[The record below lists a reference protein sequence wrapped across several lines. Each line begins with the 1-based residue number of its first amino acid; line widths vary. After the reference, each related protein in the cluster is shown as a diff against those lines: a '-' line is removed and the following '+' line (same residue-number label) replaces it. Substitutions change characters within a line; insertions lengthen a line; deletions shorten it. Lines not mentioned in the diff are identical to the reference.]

1 MQTVRRQRQDAGNGP
16 ALTALITSTRGRK
29 PPTVAART
37 EPLTR
42 SAATTCPT
50 QAELT
55 RLFADGSTGKITS
68 MTKLRGCNR
77 RRELWLGVLLTLLSV
92 VSPVYSQLVSGTL
105 EARWNEGSEDC
116 VKNPQPP
123 IQVHQYNAET
133 FILRESLCAT
143 YEAPFIYLLIGK
155 TKALLIDT
163 GAVADAKTMPLA
175 QTVISLLPNG
185 GSRLP
190 LIVVHTHGHLD
201 HRSGDDQFRALPDV
215 DLVPTDL
222 ESVKRRFGIA
232 DWPNVIGQIDLGDR
246 VIDVIP
252 TPGHHASHVAYYDR
266 QTGLFFSGDF
276 LLPGR
281 LLIED
286 TDAALASAR
295 RVAEFAEQHPITH
308 VLGGHI
314 ELDES
319 GKTFFGVRH
328 HPNER
333 PLQLTR
339 QDLLALPGIVG
350 GFNGFYAKRGVY
362 VLMNQNRILI
372 LLGVGAIIL
381 LVALILILRAL
392 WRRLRARAVAT

>member
-1 MQTVRRQRQDAGNGP
+1 MTNPRMLDRRKPWLCAL
-16 ALTALITSTRGRK
+16 LTACSILS
-29 PPTVAART
+29 PAR
-37 EPLTR
+37 
-42 SAATTCPT
+42 A
-50 QAELT
+50 
-55 RLFADGSTGKITS
+55 
-68 MTKLRGCNR
+68 
-77 RRELWLGVLLTLLSV
+77 
-92 VSPVYSQLVSGTL
+92 QLVPGTMDVH
-105 EARWNEGSEDC
+105 WNEGSEDC

-123 IQVHQYNAET
+123 LQVHRYNAQT

-175 QTVISLLPNG
+175 QTVISLLSNE

-190 LIVVHTHGHLD
+190 LMVVHTHGHLD
-201 HRSGDDQFRALPDV
+201 HRSGDGQFRALPDV
-215 DLVPTDL
+215 EVVPTDL
-222 ESVKRRFGIA
+222 ESVKSHFGIA
-232 DWPNVIGQIDLGDR
+232 DWPNSTAQIDLGDR

-252 TPGHHASHVAYYDR
+252 TPGHYPSHVAYYDR

-286 TDAALASAR
+286 TNADFASAR
-295 RVAEFAEQHPITH
+295 RVAEFVEQRPVTY

-319 GKTFFGVRH
+319 GKTFQGTRY

-333 PLQLTR
+333 PLQLTK
-339 QDLLALPGIVG
+339 QDLLALPGIVR

-362 VLMNQNRILI
+362 LLMNQNRILI
-372 LLGVGAIIL
+372 LLGVGAVIL
-381 LVALILILRAL
+381 LVAIILILRAL
-392 WRRLRARAVAT
+392 WRWLRSPAVAK

>member
-1 MQTVRRQRQDAGNGP
+1 MTNPRMLDRRKPWLCAL
-16 ALTALITSTRGRK
+16 LTACSI
-29 PPTVAART
+29 
-37 EPLTR
+37 
-42 SAATTCPT
+42 
-50 QAELT
+50 
-55 RLFADGSTGKITS
+55 
-68 MTKLRGCNR
+68 
-77 RRELWLGVLLTLLSV
+77 LS
-92 VSPVYSQLVSGTL
+92 PAHSQLVPGTMDV
-105 EARWNEGSEDC
+105 RWNEGSKDC
-116 VKNPQPP
+116 IKNPQPP
-123 IQVHQYNAET
+123 VQVHRYNAET

-175 QTVISLLPNG
+175 QTVISLLANG

-190 LIVVHTHGHLD
+190 LMVVHTHGHLD

-215 DLVPTDL
+215 EIVPTDL
-222 ESVKRRFGIA
+222 ENVKSRLGVA
-232 DWPNVIGQIDLGDR
+232 DWPNGIGHIDLGDR

-252 TPGHHASHVAYYDR
+252 APGHYPSHVAYYDR

-286 TDAALASAR
+286 TNADLASAR
-295 RVAEFAEQHPITH
+295 RVAKFVEERPVTY
-308 VLGGHI
+308 VLGAHI

-319 GKTFFGVRH
+319 GKIFLGTRY

-333 PLQLTR
+333 SLQLTK
-339 QDLLALPGIVG
+339 QDLLALPGIVS

-372 LLGVGAIIL
+372 LLGVGAVVL
-381 LVALILILRAL
+381 LVAIILILRAL
-392 WRRLRARAVAT
+392 WRWLRSPAVAK

>member
-1 MQTVRRQRQDAGNGP
+1 MTNPRMLNLRKPWLCAL
-16 ALTALITSTRGRK
+16 LTACSILS
-29 PPTVAART
+29 PAR
-37 EPLTR
+37 
-42 SAATTCPT
+42 A
-50 QAELT
+50 
-55 RLFADGSTGKITS
+55 
-68 MTKLRGCNR
+68 
-77 RRELWLGVLLTLLSV
+77 
-92 VSPVYSQLVSGTL
+92 QLVPGTMDVH
-105 EARWNEGSEDC
+105 WNEGSEDC

-123 IQVHQYNAET
+123 LQVHRYNAQT

-175 QTVISLLPNG
+175 QTVISLLSNE

-190 LIVVHTHGHLD
+190 LMVVHTHGHLD
-201 HRSGDDQFRALPDV
+201 HRSGDGQFRALPDV
-215 DLVPTDL
+215 EVVPTDI
-222 ESVKRRFGIA
+222 ESVKSHFGIT
-232 DWPNVIGQIDLGDR
+232 DWPNSIGQIDLGDR

-252 TPGHHASHVAYYDR
+252 TPGHYPSHIAYYDR
-266 QTGLFFSGDF
+266 QTGLLFSGDF

-286 TDAALASAR
+286 TNADLASAR
-295 RVAEFAEQHPITH
+295 RVAEFVEQRPVTY

-319 GKTFFGVRH
+319 GKTFQGTRY

-333 PLQLTR
+333 PLQLTK
-339 QDLLALPGIVG
+339 QDLLALPGIVS

-362 VLMNQNRILI
+362 LLMNQNRILI
-372 LLGVGAIIL
+372 LLGVGAVIL
-381 LVALILILRAL
+381 LVAIILILRAL
-392 WRRLRARAVAT
+392 WRWLRSPAVTK